1 MGKRK
6 EEEEE
11 VRRRLSTKG
20 KQEYVLFS
28 DKNVN
33 FSFVLL
39 FHSS

>member
-11 VRRRLSTKG
+11 VRRFSTKG

>member
-11 VRRRLSTKG
+11 VRRLSTKG